1 MANCKNYV
9 ATLGS
14 GMPDY
19 EEFSEEQLM
28 RAVRSHLKP
37 DFWPAYARK
46 PDQYAYVR
54 RWSMVLRREARRRGL
69 L

>member
-1 MANCKNYV
+1 MANCKEYEK
-9 ATLGS
+9 TLGS

-19 EEFSEEQLM
+19 TEFSDEQLM
-28 RAVRSHLKP
+28 RAVRGHRHH
-37 DFWPAYARK
+37 DFWPTYARK

-54 RWSMVLRREARRRGL
+54 RWATMLRREARRRGL